1 MSQYRKL
8 IAQRRRLLM
17 LVLTH
22 KLGNTCN
29 VDVMHMSLTCMVP
42 CTLDDL
48 RADMLWLNAEGLA
61 TMLDYGAESGHVQAI
76 ELTRRGAE
84 VANGSNTHPGIARL
98 MPGDM
103 DAL

>member
-1 MSQYRKL
+1 MSQYRKM

-29 VDVMHMSLTCMVP
+29 VDVMHMSLTGMVP

-48 RADMLWLNAEGLA
+48 RADMLWLNVEGLA
-61 TMLDYGAESGHVQAI
+61 SMVDYGAASDHVQAM

-84 VANGSNTHPGIARL
+84 VANGSNTHPGVARL

-103 DAL
+103 EAL